1 MWEAGQL
8 TDVTL
13 ATEERSFQA
22 HKMLLSA
29 CSPYFRQ
36 LFLNNPGSRPTV
48 FLKDVPERHMGLLL
62 EYMYQGSIAVK
73 HNELAEVLKTAS
85 SLKIRGLMT
94 AEVLDFFF

>member
-1 MWEAGQL
+1 M

-62 EYMYQGSIAVK
+62 EYMYQGEIKVRNDNDAMIVM
-73 HNELAEVLKTAS
+73 NIMMMIMVM
-85 SLKIRGLMT
+85 IMMVR
-94 AEVLDFFF
+94 

>member
-1 MWEAGQL
+1 M

-73 HNELAEVLKTAS
+73 IRTTEPNGLLMYNAGYGGGDSVCSVL
-85 SLKIRGLMT
+85 
-94 AEVLDFFF
+94 